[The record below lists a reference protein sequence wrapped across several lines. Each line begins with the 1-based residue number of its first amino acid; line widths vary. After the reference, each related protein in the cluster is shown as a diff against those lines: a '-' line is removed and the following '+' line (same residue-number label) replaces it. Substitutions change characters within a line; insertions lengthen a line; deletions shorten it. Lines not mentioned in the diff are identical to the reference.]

1 MENIYW
7 LNFLLGNLIM
17 NKKKLIELYKEE
29 SANVF
34 DKIPTQR
41 IVEFVEMMF
50 EAYENEQTVFAC
62 GNGGNVASVQNLVV
76 DMNMH
81 PFVSEDKGVQTIPRN
96 NFKCV
101 SLCSDQATITGVG
114 NDLGFRFIFSEQLK
128 YQGVKGDIVFGMSGS
143 GNSKNVL
150 EAFRVAKE
158 KEMKTILVTRNSA
171 NNCNNFADLIISL
184 EGTSEFPGQTG
195 GNNNN
200 FHFEDILS
208 KITHISVGLLK
219 DKVHNEN

>member
-1 MENIYW
+1 MD
-7 LNFLLGNLIM
+7 
-17 NKKKLIELYKEE
+17 KRKLIDLYKTE
-29 SANVF
+29 STNSF
-34 DKIPTQR
+34 HNIPTSK
-41 IVEFVEMMF
+41 IIEFVDMMF

-101 SLCSDQATITGVG
+101 SLCSDQATITGVS

-128 YQGVKGDIVFGMSGS
+128 YQGVKDDVVFGMSGS

-158 KEMKTILVTRNSA
+158 KEMKTILVTRNPI
-171 NNCNNFADLIISL
+171 NNCNEFADLTISL

-219 DKVHNEN
+219 EKVYNENQS

>member
-1 MENIYW
+1 MNILKWIDVYK
-7 LNFLLGNLIM
+7 NESTEVFNTIP
-17 NKKKLIELYKEE
+17 NKQI
-29 SANVF
+29 
-34 DKIPTQR
+34 QR
-41 IVEFVEMMF
+41 FVQMIF

-81 PFVSEDKGVQTIPRN
+81 PFVSEDKGAQTIPRN

-101 SLCSDQATITGVG
+101 SLCSDQATITGVS

-128 YQGVKGDIVFGMSGS
+128 YQGKKGDVVFGMSGS
-143 GNSKNVL
+143 GNSQNVL

-158 KEMKTILVTRNSA
+158 KGMKTILVTRNEI
-171 NNCNNFADLIISL
+171 NKCNDFSDLTISL
-184 EGTSEFPGQTG
+184 TGESIFPGQTG

-208 KITHISVGLLK
+208 KITHIAVGLLK
-219 DKVHNEN
+219 EKVHNEN

>member
-1 MENIYW
+1 
-7 LNFLLGNLIM
+7 M
-17 NKKKLIELYKEE
+17 NKKSLINMYKEE
-29 SANVF
+29 SSNVF
-34 DKIPTQR
+34 DRISTEKIVQ
-41 IVEFVEMMF
+41 FVNMIF
-50 EAYENEQTVFAC
+50 EAYENEKTIFAC

-96 NFKCV
+96 KFKCV
-101 SLCSDQATITGVG
+101 SLCSDQASITGIG

-150 EAFRVAKE
+150 EAFRVARE
-158 KEMKTILVTRNSA
+158 REMKTILVTRNVI
-171 NNCNNFADLIISL
+171 NNCNQFSDLVISL
-184 EGTSEFPGQTG
+184 EGVSKFPGQTG

-208 KITHISVGLLK
+208 KITHIAVGLLK
-219 DKVHNEN
+219 EKVQND

>member
-1 MENIYW
+1 MD
-7 LNFLLGNLIM
+7 
-17 NKKKLIELYKEE
+17 NKKIKLFVKQNSLVNMYKSE
-29 SANVF
+29 SSSVF
-34 DKIPTQR
+34 HQIPTEK
-41 IVEFVEMMF
+41 IVDFVDMVF
-50 EAYENEQTVFAC
+50 EAYENEKTIFAC

-81 PFVSEDKGVQTIPRN
+81 PFVSEDKGAQTIPRN
-96 NFKCV
+96 KFKCV
-101 SLCSDQATITGVG
+101 SLCSDTASITGIG

-128 YQGVKGDIVFGMSGS
+128 YQGGEGDIIFGMSGS

-150 EAFRVAKE
+150 EAFRVGKE
-158 KEMKTILVTRNSA
+158 KGMKNILVTRNST
-171 NNCNNFADLIISL
+171 NNCNEFADLTISL

-219 DKVHNEN
+219 EKVHND

>member
-1 MENIYW
+1 MKTLSEWINVYKIESSNAFPNIET
-7 LNFLLGNLIM
+7 
-17 NKKKLIELYKEE
+17 KEIE
-29 SANVF
+29 
-34 DKIPTQR
+34 R
-41 IVEFVEMMF
+41 FVGMMF

-81 PFVSEDKGVQTIPRN
+81 PFVSEDKGAQTIPRN

-128 YQGVKGDIVFGMSGS
+128 YQGVKGDVVFGMSGS

-158 KEMKTILVTRNSA
+158 RGMKTILVTRNSV
-171 NNCNNFADLIISL
+171 NNCNDFADLAISL
-184 EGTSEFPGQTG
+184 VGTSKFPGQTG

-208 KITHISVGLLK
+208 KITHIAVGLLK
-219 DKVHNEN
+219 EKVHNEN

>member
-1 MENIYW
+1 
-7 LNFLLGNLIM
+7 M

-34 DKIPTQR
+34 GSIPTSK
-41 IVEFVEMMF
+41 IVKFVDMMF
-50 EAYENEQTVFAC
+50 EAYEDEKTVFAC

-76 DMNMH
+76 DMNIH
-81 PFVSEDKGVQTIPRN
+81 PFVSEDKGAQTIPRN
-96 NFKCV
+96 KFKCV
-101 SLCSDQATITGVG
+101 SLCSDQASITGIG

-128 YQGVKGDIVFGMSGS
+128 YQGVQGDIVFGMSGS

-150 EAFRVAKE
+150 EAFRVAKDRG
-158 KEMKTILVTRNSA
+158 MKTILVTRNSV
-171 NNCNNFADLIISL
+171 NNCNDFADLTISL

-208 KITHISVGLLK
+208 KITHIAVGLLK
-219 DKVHNEN
+219 EKVHNEN

>member
-1 MENIYW
+1 MD
-7 LNFLLGNLIM
+7 
-17 NKKKLIELYKEE
+17 KRKLINLYKEE
-29 SANVF
+29 SSIAFN
-34 DKIPTQR
+34 KISTEK
-41 IVEFVEMMF
+41 IVKFVNMMF
-50 EAYENEQTVFAC
+50 DAYENEQTVFAC

-81 PFVSEDKGVQTIPRN
+81 PFVSEDKGAQTIPRN
-96 NFKCV
+96 KFKCV
-101 SLCSDQATITGVG
+101 SLCSDQASITGIG

-128 YQGVKGDIVFGMSGS
+128 YQGVEDDIVFGMSGS

-150 EAFRVAKE
+150 EAFRVAKNRG
-158 KEMKTILVTRNSA
+158 MKTILVTRNSV
-171 NNCNNFADLIISL
+171 NNCNEFADLTISL

-208 KITHISVGLLK
+208 KITHIAVGLLK
-219 DKVHNEN
+219 EKVHNEN

>member
-1 MENIYW
+1 
-7 LNFLLGNLIM
+7 M
-17 NKKKLIELYKEE
+17 NKKKLINLYKVE
-29 SANVF
+29 SSNVF
-34 DKIPTQR
+34 HTIPTTK
-41 IVEFVEMMF
+41 IVEFIDMMF
-50 EAYENEQTVFAC
+50 EAYDNEQTVFAC

-81 PFVSEDKGVQTIPRN
+81 PFVSEDKGAQTIPRN

-128 YQGVKGDIVFGMSGS
+128 YQGVKGDVVFGMSGS

-158 KEMKTILVTRNSA
+158 KGMKTILVTRNSV
-171 NNCNNFADLIISL
+171 NNCNDFADLTISL
-184 EGTSEFPGQTG
+184 EGISEFPGQTG

-200 FHFEDILS
+200 FHFEDFLS
-208 KITHISVGLLK
+208 KLTHISVGLLK
-219 DKVHNEN
+219 EKVHNENKS

>member
-1 MENIYW
+1 
-7 LNFLLGNLIM
+7 M
-17 NKKKLIELYKEE
+17 NKKKLINLYKVE
-29 SANVF
+29 SSNVF
-34 DKIPTQR
+34 HTIPTTK
-41 IVEFVEMMF
+41 IVEFIDMMF
-50 EAYENEQTVFAC
+50 EAYDNEQTVFAC

-81 PFVSEDKGVQTIPRN
+81 PFVSEDKGAQTIPRN

-128 YQGVKGDIVFGMSGS
+128 YQGVKGDVVFGMSGS

-158 KEMKTILVTRNSA
+158 KGMKTILVTRNSV
-171 NNCNNFADLIISL
+171 NNCNDFADLTISL

-200 FHFEDILS
+200 FHFEDFLS
-208 KITHISVGLLK
+208 KLTHISVGLLK
-219 DKVHNEN
+219 EKVHNENKS